1 MPPTRNRLAA
11 MLHAALLASSF
22 FLLPSAV
29 APAAAEVI
37 PIIITNIVVQ
47 KIGPEAELEPLEE
60 GLLYWRPAD
69 ATTDAGL
76 YYADGETPGGVA
88 VCVGKADYHTLTN
101 DLACNGHAL
110 KLNAHYSLRAEGDS
124 CLLRYGTN
132 IVLRVDGNREAG
144 STNSLIKATILSAD
158 NDGLTI
164 QANAL
169 ASDGATI
176 EVTTDL
182 MAVESWTTA
191 TNAVV
196 TDTTDVST
204 TWRITYLDEPYQFY
218 RVFAGASTPHG
229 TGITAERPFTASQG
243 LAIPEG
249 QGLTLGPDTWT
260 NLPDMSIYASNSAVA
275 AVRADLASLSWRTTT
290 AEGAIDANAAGI
302 AAVQGAVATNAGNIA
317 TNSTRLSVIEADYVH
332 SSALA
337 DLATTASVEAVE
349 ERVGEVEWMLEEY
362 WCKWTGASLSN
373 TQPNWIPTN
382 WPARTVHCFVVLSA
396 AGTTN
401 IIGFPDWSPQEP
413 RTLDLHWYKAAAGA
427 GILQTADGTSIIS
440 TTGTSASFYEC
451 LISFVPD
458 VGWVFVRSTV
468 TQPVILSGN
477 SRVYIGGSH
486 LPEDGTFAPVIES
499 PSLLSTPSLQSLRPS
514 LSSSAPLALGADL
527 DAPDALDE
535 DFPEDTPDDPDP
547 GDDFA
552 DPDAD
557 PDAEADALPTLDEE
571 A

>member
-1 MPPTRNRLAA
+1 MTPLRNLLAA
-11 MLHAALLASSF
+11 ILLLLCTALAAS
-22 FLLPSAV
+22 
-29 APAAAEVI
+29 AEVI

-69 ATTDAGL
+69 ATTEAGL

-101 DLACNGHAL
+101 DLACNGHAIE
-110 KLNAHYSLRAEGDS
+110 LNAHYSLRAEGDS

-158 NDGLTI
+158 NEGLTI

-169 ASDGATI
+169 AADGATI

-182 MAVESWTTA
+182 MAVEAWNSA

-249 QGLTLGPDTWT
+249 QGLTMGTNTWT
-260 NLPDMSIYASNSAVA
+260 NLPDMSTYASNSAVA
-275 AVRADLASLSWRTTT
+275 AVRADLTSLSWRTTT

-302 AAVQGAVATNAGNIA
+302 AAVQGAVATNAGNIT
-317 TNSTRLSVIEADYVH
+317 TNSSRIAAIESDYVQAADIAAVT
-332 SSALA
+332 SAV
-337 DLATTASVEAVE
+337 ASLRRLVE
-349 ERVGEVEWMLEEY
+349 ELERTDTCVL
-362 WCKWTGASLSN
+362 WWTDKTMKSG
-373 TQPNWIPTN
+373 TTVDTYNWIPTN
-382 WPARTVHCFVVLSA
+382 FPTPTLAILAVSSNSIHTISIPPDFCPDRHLTVRIRIRIVGSSTNNIRYGVNSVQS
-396 AGTTN
+396 TTN
-401 IIGFPDWSPQEP
+401 SRNYVFDWDPAIRAWALLDSCTFSAVRDGFWQEGIGIPPNAPETVEEWIA
-413 RTLDLHWYKAAAGA
+413 LHPEW
-427 GILQTADGTSIIS
+427 
-440 TTGTSASFYEC
+440 
-451 LISFVPD
+451 
-458 VGWVFVRSTV
+458 TV
-468 TQPVILSGN
+468 EYTP
-477 SRVYIGGSH
+477 
-486 LPEDGTFAPVIES
+486 APAMMGH
-499 PSLLSTPSLQSLRPS
+499 PSLQSLRPS
-514 LSSSAPLALGADL
+514 LSSSAPLALDADPATL
-527 DAPDALDE
+527 EDLAPEDFIDEDFTDPAPDALD
-535 DFPEDTPDDPDP
+535 
-547 GDDFA
+547 
-552 DPDAD
+552 
-557 PDAEADALPTLDEE
+557 DAEDDALPTLDEE

>member
-1 MPPTRNRLAA
+1 MPRCRYCGQPINWEIPEDLRDSLTEEMLAEGADYFTRGPLNPDGSYHVGTCTFRRSPLSAAPASQAEEPSRRARSSNAPMYQHSSVRPLFEKTNPQPKETPPMTPTRNRLAA

-69 ATTDAGL
+69 ATTEAGL

-101 DLACNGHAL
+101 TLRCMGHAIE
-110 KLNAHYSLRAEGDS
+110 LNAHYSLRAEGDS

-169 ASDGATI
+169 AADGATI

-182 MAVESWTTA
+182 LAVEAWTTA

-204 TWRITYLDEPYQFY
+204 TWRITYHDEPRQLY

-260 NLPDMSIYASNSAVA
+260 NLPDMSTYASNSAVA
-275 AVRADLASLSWRTTT
+275 AVRADLTSLSWRTTT

-317 TNSTRLSVIEADYVH
+317 TNSTRLAAIESDYVH

-337 DLATTASVEAVE
+337 DLATIAALDAAEA
-349 ERVGEVEWMLEEY
+349 RVGELEGDRTCYFYWGSEDVSDESIAWVPTNNWPSSRVVVELWP
-362 WCKWTGASLSN
+362 GASN
-373 TQPNWIPTN
+373 NNVRVGVREGWTPTN
-382 WPARTVHCFVVLSA
+382 SLT
-396 AGTTN
+396 
-401 IIGFPDWSPQEP
+401 I
-413 RTLDLHWYKAAAGA
+413 
-427 GILQTADGTSIIS
+427 SIILTRGS
-440 TTGTSASFYEC
+440 
-451 LISFVPD
+451 IP
-458 VGWVFVRSTV
+458 
-468 TQPVILSGN
+468 SGN
-477 SRVYIGGSH
+477 EAGGLYIGTNSVS
-486 LPEDGTFAPVIES
+486 TFAP
-499 PSLLSTPSLQSLRPS
+499 
-514 LSSSAPLALGADL
+514 SSARRRYDL
-527 DAPDALDE
+527 TWIPAAQRWQLCDY
-535 DFPEDTPDDPDP
+535 
-547 GDDFA
+547 
-552 DPDAD
+552 
-557 PDAEADALPTLDEE
+557 
-571 A
+571 

>member
-1 MPPTRNRLAA
+1 MTTTRNAL
-11 MLHAALLASSF
+11 AALLHASLLTSSF
-22 FLLPSAV
+22 LLLPSSAQ
-29 APAAAEVI
+29 AEVI

-69 ATTDAGL
+69 ATTEAGL

-101 DLACNGHAL
+101 DLAVNGHAL

-144 STNSLIKATILSAD
+144 STNSLIKATIVSRD
-158 NDGLTI
+158 DEGITI

-182 MAVESWTTA
+182 MAVEAWTTA
-191 TNAVV
+191 TNAAVV
-196 TDTTDVST
+196 EATDVTT

-249 QGLTLGPDTWT
+249 QPLTLGTNTWT
-260 NLPDMSIYASNSAVA
+260 DLPDMSAYASSSAVA
-275 AVRADLASLSWRTTT
+275 SVRADLNSLSWRTTT

-337 DLATTASVEAVE
+337 DLATIADLDAAE
-349 ERVGEVEWMLEEY
+349 ERVGELETSISS
-362 WCKWTGASLSN
+362 WT
-373 TQPNWIPTN
+373 TETWT
-382 WPARTVHCFVVLSA
+382 FVL
-396 AGTTN
+396 
-401 IIGFPDWSPQEP
+401 
-413 RTLDLHWYKAAAGA
+413 
-427 GILQTADGTSIIS
+427 ADGTSVTRSVII
-440 TTGTSASFYEC
+440 AE
-451 LISFVPD
+451 
-458 VGWVFVRSTV
+458 
-468 TQPVILSGN
+468 
-477 SRVYIGGSH
+477 
-486 LPEDGTFAPVIES
+486 ED
-499 PSLLSTPSLQSLRPS
+499 
-514 LSSSAPLALGADL
+514 
-527 DAPDALDE
+527 
-535 DFPEDTPDDPDP
+535 
-547 GDDFA
+547 
-552 DPDAD
+552 
-557 PDAEADALPTLDEE
+557 
-571 A
+571 

>member
-1 MPPTRNRLAA
+1 MTPTRNRLAA

-37 PIIITNIVVQ
+37 PIVITNIVVQ
-47 KIGPEAELEPLEE
+47 KIGPEAELEPPEE

-101 DLACNGHAL
+101 TLRCMGHAIE
-110 KLNAHYSLRAEGDS
+110 LNAHYSLREEGDS

-144 STNSLIKATILSAD
+144 STNSLIKATVLSAD

-182 MAVESWTTA
+182 MAVEAWTTA

-260 NLPDMSIYASNSAVA
+260 NLPDMSTYASNSAVA

-317 TNSTRLSVIEADYVH
+317 TNSTRLAAIEADYVQ
-332 SSALA
+332 SADIA

-349 ERVGEVEWMLEEY
+349 ERVGEVEGMLEEY
-362 WCKWTGASLSN
+362 WCQWTTDSLAPVPATN
-373 TQPNWIPTN
+373 FIPTN
-382 WPARTVHCFVVLSA
+382 WPARKVLCFVPN
-396 AGTTN
+396 TTTTAYQIALPN
-401 IIGFPDWSPQEP
+401 WEPDEDCELRLGLW
-413 RTLDLHWYKAAAGA
+413 KAATNNFQSLFVLAG
-427 GILQTADGTSIIS
+427 GGQIS
-440 TTGTSASFYEC
+440 VVSGNGAVGREC
-451 LISFVPD
+451 IFRYKVGE
-458 VGWVFVRSTV
+458 GWVFTAHSYTGVPYHIRNGIRRNIYNST
-468 TQPVILSGN
+468 
-477 SRVYIGGSH
+477 
-486 LPEDGTFAPVIES
+486 LPEDATFAPVIES

-527 DAPDALDE
+527 DAPDALD
-535 DFPEDTPDDPDP
+535 DFDPGDDP

-552 DPDAD
+552 DPDALDD
-557 PDAEADALPTLDEE
+557 PEADALPTLDEE